1 VKASLISLPAILLA
15 AIAFVVLYVIIGI
28 PLWVSF
34 VVAGGAFLLWTLASG
49 GALFKNSGHAQH

>member
-1 VKASLISLPAILLA
+1 MKASMISLPAILLA

-34 VVAGGAFLLWTLASG
+34 VVAGGAFVLWTLLAG
-49 GALFKNSGHAQH
+49 GAVFKGHAQH